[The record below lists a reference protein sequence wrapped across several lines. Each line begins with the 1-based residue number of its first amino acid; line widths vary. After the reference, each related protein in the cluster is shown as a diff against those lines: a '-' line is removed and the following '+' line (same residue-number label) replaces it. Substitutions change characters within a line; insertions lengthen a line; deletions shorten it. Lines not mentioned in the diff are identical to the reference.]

1 MLTANKAAA
10 VSVLGL
16 LLTAACTMAP
26 SEELESAQAA
36 NTDTCGDGVRDADEQ
51 CDDGNDTNLDGC
63 SKTCRFEHIHR
74 MTKVE
79 MMFSSDSFCSSN
91 ALGGAVRGLAQ
102 GQVQDAIAQA
112 VADGTMSILLSFEGL
127 SDPSGRTPG
136 PLTLGTF
143 FAEPGTVG
151 GLDSWYTVSPASI
164 DADRNPLAKV
174 PAQISGST
182 LTAGPGSAAFA
193 LDLGGSPV
201 NLKLANARLKATLGP
216 ASAPLVSNGSSPGH
230 LASEQLD
237 PELEAFETTTGGQI
251 CGDVSAASLA
261 ALPVP
266 PPLTS
271 GATRCSQGYTSSN
284 SMLDVLVGG
293 CNVLFVTVIG
303 ATQPDKVDPSAPVAG
318 AGGPY
323 KLTTGSGRKV
333 TGCRDRN
340 GASVPLDA
348 CLSSAAYS
356 AAFRFATQRVIA
368 R

>member
-1 MLTANKAAA
+1 MLTANKAKI
-10 VSVLGL
+10 SILGL
-16 LLTAACTMAP
+16 LLTAACTVDP
-26 SEELESAQAA
+26 SEETDSAQSA
-36 NTDTCGDGVRDADEQ
+36 NSDTCGNGVRDANEH

-63 SKTCRFEHIHR
+63 SKTCRFEQVHR
-74 MTKVE
+74 MNKVE
-79 MMFSSDSFCSSN
+79 MMFSADSFCTSN

-102 GQVQDAIAQA
+102 GQVQDALSAA
-112 VADGTMSILLSFEGL
+112 VADGTMSILLAFEGL
-127 SDPSGRTPG
+127 SDPTGRTPG

-151 GLDSWYTVSPASI
+151 GVDTWYTTSPLSI
-164 DADRNPLAKV
+164 DADRSPLAKV
-174 PAQISGST
+174 PAQVSGST

-216 ASAPLVSNGSSPGH
+216 ATAPLVSNGSSPGH

-237 PELEAFETTTGGQI
+237 PALLSFETTRGGQI

-261 ALPVP
+261 AIPVP
-266 PPLTS
+266 EPLTS
-271 GATRCSQGYTSSN
+271 GATRCSQGYTMAN

-293 CNVLFVTVIG
+293 CSVFFMTVIG
-303 ATQPDKVDPSAPVAG
+303 ATQPDKVDASAPAAG

-323 KLTTGSGRKV
+323 RLTTGSGRKV

-340 GASVPLDA
+340 NASVPLDA
-348 CLSSAAYS
+348 CLASAAYS
-356 AAFRFATQRVIA
+356 AAFRFETQRVIA